1 MPSPL
6 GEGKILGDDTIMQ
19 SKKKLCQLVLA
30 GLAMVGTCGAATLV
44 EAADAGM
51 HVDQV
56 GYLTGRDKTA
66 MVTDSKETDFSLV
79 DAKSNKV
86 VYTGKLSEAKADAM
100 SEETLCKA
108 DFTNF
113 NTPGTY
119 KLKVGNRESY
129 EFAIGDNVYA
139 VPNVQTWRS
148 FTLSRCSTPIDDKD
162 VTGLKVKM
170 GHPQDTQ
177 AQVYFTDELNKKGD
191 KLDVS
196 GGWYDAGDYGKYTT
210 TGAIAAAELL
220 LAYEAH
226 PDHFTKGQ
234 LLFPAGVTS
243 DKNLPDALSEV
254 KYEFDF
260 LKKMMR
266 KDGSTFHK
274 VSGAQWPGFDKSPDS
289 DTQDRFLYSTCTAST
304 AMYGASLAIGAR
316 VYKDLDASYAK
327 SLQKDADKVWNY
339 LSKTKESIY
348 RVDEGQESG
357 SGPYNDTNDIQ
368 ERLWMAAEMF
378 RTTGDKKYED
388 YLKANK
394 AELLKAPGFF
404 TWDNTLALA
413 QFAYAIAPKADAGFQ
428 AEVKKV
434 YLDYAD
440 IIAGKIKND
449 GFGCALSKEE
459 YTWASTKNAMTQG
472 DMLLMAY
479 QLQPKA
485 EYEEGALA
493 QIHYMLGRN
502 SLDKSFLT
510 GMGSNPPEH
519 PHNRIHES
527 TGAYVPGLLVGGP
540 NHIKGGDPD
549 QTKYLEENKVPV
561 AKSYIDVL
569 SSWSTN
575 EYAID
580 YTGTAAYA
588 LAWFAKPVNVTAKDL
603 KLTRNFPSITK

>member
-1 MPSPL
+1 
-6 GEGKILGDDTIMQ
+6 MQ
-19 SKKKLCQLVLA
+19 NRKKLCQLVLA
-30 GLAMVGTCGAATLV
+30 GMAMLGTCGAATLV

-56 GYLTGRDKTA
+56 GYLTGREKTA
-66 MVTDSKETDFSLV
+66 MVTDSGVTEFSLV
-79 DAKSNKV
+79 DAKTGKV
-86 VYTGKLSEAKADAM
+86 VYQGQLSAVKADAL
-100 SEETLCKA
+100 SAENLRRA
-108 DFTNF
+108 DFTAF

-129 EFAIGDNVYA
+129 DFAIGDNVYA
-139 VPNVQTWRS
+139 VPAVQTWRS
-148 FTLSRCSTPIDDKD
+148 FTLSRSGTLLNDKEA
-162 VTGLKVKM
+162 TGLQVKM
-170 GHPQDTQ
+170 GHGQDKE
-177 AQVYFTDELNKKGD
+177 AQVYFTDKLNKKGD
-191 KLDVS
+191 KVDVA

-234 LLFPAGVTS
+234 LAFPAGAAA
-243 DKNLPDALSEV
+243 DKKLPDALSEV

-266 KDGSTFHK
+266 QDGSTFHK
-274 VSGAQWPGFDKSPDS
+274 VSGAQWPGFDKSPDT
-289 DTQDRFLYSTCTAST
+289 DTQPRFLYSTCTAST

-316 VYKDLDASYAK
+316 VYQPLDGSYAK
-327 SLQKDADKVWNY
+327 TLQKDADKVWNY
-339 LSKTKESIY
+339 LANTKESIY

-357 SGPYNDTNDIQ
+357 SGPYNDINDIQ

-388 YLKANK
+388 YLKANQ

-413 QFAYAIAPKADAGFQ
+413 QFAYAMAKNADAGFQ
-428 AEVKKV
+428 AQVKKV

-440 IIAGKIKND
+440 MIVGKIKTD

-459 YTWASTKNAMTQG
+459 YTWASMKNALTQG

-485 EYEEGALA
+485 EYEEGALS
-493 QIHYMLGRN
+493 QIHYMFGRN

-510 GMGSNPPEH
+510 GVGSNPPEH

-540 NHIKGGDPD
+540 NHVKGGDPD
-549 QTKYLEENKVPV
+549 QTKYLEENNVPV
-561 AKSYIDVL
+561 AKSYLDVL
-569 SSWSTN
+569 TSWSTN

-588 LAWFAKPVNVTAKDL
+588 LAWFAKPVQLKAKDL
-603 KLTRNFPSITK
+603 KLKREFPSITK

>member
-1 MPSPL
+1 
-6 GEGKILGDDTIMQ
+6 MQ
-19 SKKKLCQLVLA
+19 SKKLCRLVLA
-30 GLAMVGTCGAATLV
+30 GLTMVGTYGAAAYG

-56 GYLTGRDKTA
+56 GYLTGYDKTA
-66 MVTDSKETDFSLV
+66 MVTDSGADEFSIV
-79 DAKSNKV
+79 DAKTNQV
-86 VYTGKLSEAKADAM
+86 VFSGKLSAAKTDEL
-100 SEETLCKA
+100 SEENLRRA
-108 DFTNF
+108 DFTSL

-129 EFAIGDNVYA
+129 AFVIGDNVYA
-139 VPNVQTWRS
+139 IPNVQTWRS
-148 FTLSRCSTPIDDKD
+148 FTLSRSGTPLNDKG
-162 VTGLKVKM
+162 VTDLQINM
-170 GHPQDTQ
+170 GHAQDKE
-177 AQVYFTDELNKKGD
+177 AKVYFTDKLNQKGD
-191 KLDVS
+191 KVDVS

-234 LLFPAGVTS
+234 LLFPAGAQS
-243 DKNLPDALSEV
+243 DKQLPDALSEV
-254 KYEFDF
+254 KYELDF

-266 KDGSTFHK
+266 RDGSTFHK
-274 VSGAQWPGFDKSPDS
+274 VAGAQWPGFDKSPDT
-289 DTQDRFLYSTCTAST
+289 DTQERFLYSTCTAST

-316 VYKDLDASYAK
+316 VYKDLDKDYAQ
-327 SLQKDADKVWNY
+327 SLQQDADKVWAY
-339 LSKTKESIY
+339 LAKTPESIY

-368 ERLWMAAEMF
+368 ERLWMAAEMM
-378 RTTGDKKYED
+378 RTTGDKRYED
-388 YLKANK
+388 YLKAHK
-394 AELLKAPGFF
+394 VDFLQAPGFF

-413 QFAYAIAPKADAGFQ
+413 QFAYGMAKGADQNFQ
-428 AEVKKV
+428 ADVKKV
-434 YLDYAD
+434 YLAHAD
-440 IIAGKIKND
+440 KIVSKIKND
-449 GFGCALSKEE
+449 GFGCALAQEE
-459 YTWASTKNAMTQG
+459 YTWASTKNALTQG

-485 EYEEGALA
+485 EYEEGALS
-493 QIHYMLGRN
+493 QIHYMFGRN

-561 AKSYIDVL
+561 AKSYLDVL
-569 SSWSTN
+569 TSWSTN

-588 LAWFAKPVNVTAKDL
+588 LAWFAKPINVKAKDL
-603 KLTRNFPSITK
+603 QLTRKFPSITK

>member
-1 MPSPL
+1 
-6 GEGKILGDDTIMQ
+6 MQ
-19 SKKKLCQLVLA
+19 SKKRLCRMVLA
-30 GLAMVGTCGAATLV
+30 GIAMLGTCGVASLT

-56 GYLTGRDKTA
+56 GYLTGHEKTA
-66 MVTDSKETDFSLV
+66 MVTDSGENSFKLV
-79 DAKSNKV
+79 DAKTDKV
-86 VYTGKLSEAKADAM
+86 VYKGNLSAAKADAL
-100 SEETLCKA
+100 SEETLQRA

-129 EFAIGDNVYA
+129 PFAIGDNVYA
-139 VPNVQTWRS
+139 VQAVQTLRS
-148 FTLSRCSTPIDDKD
+148 YTLSRSGTPINDKD
-162 VTGLKVKM
+162 ITGLKVKN
-170 GHPQDTQ
+170 GHAQDKK
-177 AQVYFTDELNKKGD
+177 AKVYFTDKLNKKGD
-191 KLDVS
+191 IVDVS

-210 TGAIAAAELL
+210 TAGIAAAELL

-234 LLFPAGVTS
+234 LLFPEGIEY
-243 DKNLPDALSEV
+243 DKNLPDALNEV

-260 LKKMMR
+260 MKKMMR

-289 DTQDRFLYSTCTAST
+289 DTQERFLYGNCTAST

-316 VYKDLDASYAK
+316 VYRDLDANYAK
-327 SLQKDADKVWNY
+327 ELQKDANKVWSY
-339 LSKTKESIY
+339 LSKTKESLY

-357 SGPYNDTNDIQ
+357 SGPYDDKNDIQ

-378 RTTGDKKYED
+378 RTTGDKKYEK
-388 YLKANK
+388 YLKTNK
-394 AELLKAPGFF
+394 AELTKAPGFF

-413 QFAYAIAPKADAGFQ
+413 QFAYAMSKNADADLQ
-428 AEVKKV
+428 AEVKKT
-434 YLDYAD
+434 YLNYAD
-440 IIAGKIKND
+440 FIADKISKD
-449 GFGCALSKEE
+449 GFGCALSKDE

-479 QLQPKA
+479 QLEPKQA
-485 EYEEGALA
+485 YVEGALS
-493 QIHYMLGRN
+493 QIHYMFGRN

-510 GMGSNPPEH
+510 GAGSNPPEH

-540 NHIKGGDPD
+540 NAVSGGDPD
-549 QTKYLEENKVPV
+549 QTAYLASKHVPT
-561 AKSYIDVL
+561 AKSYLDVL
-569 SSWSTN
+569 TSWSTN

-588 LAWFAKPVNVTAKDL
+588 LAWFAKPVDFTASQI
-603 KLTRNFPSITK
+603 KLSRAFPSVTK

>member
-1 MPSPL
+1 
-6 GEGKILGDDTIMQ
+6 MQ
-19 SKKKLCQLVLA
+19 SKKRLCQLVLA
-30 GLAMVGTCGAATLV
+30 GIAMLGTCGMASLT

-56 GYLTGRDKTA
+56 GYLTGYEKVA
-66 MVTDSKETDFSLV
+66 MVTDSGDTDFSVV
-79 DAKSNKV
+79 DAKTGKV
-86 VYTGKLSEAKADAM
+86 VYTGKLSAAKADPM
-100 SEETLCKA
+100 SEETLRRA
-108 DFTNF
+108 DFTGLK
-113 NTPGTY
+113 TPGTY

-129 EFAIGDNVYA
+129 DFAIGDNVYA
-139 VPNVQTWRS
+139 VPAVQTWRS
-148 FTLSRCSTPIDDKD
+148 YTLTRSGTPIDDAD
-162 VTGLKVKM
+162 ITGLKVKN
-170 GHPQDTQ
+170 GHAQDKE
-177 AQVYFTDELNKKGD
+177 AKVYFTDKLNKKGD
-191 KLDVS
+191 KVDVT

-210 TGAIAAAELL
+210 TAGIAAAELL

-234 LLFPAGVTS
+234 LLFPKGIKY
-243 DKNLPDALSEV
+243 DKNLPDALNEV

-260 LKKMMR
+260 MKKMMR

-274 VSGAQWPGFDKSPDS
+274 VSGAQWPGFDKSPDT
-289 DTQDRFLYSTCTAST
+289 DTQERFLYSTCSAST
-304 AMYGASLAIGAR
+304 AMYGASLAIGGR
-316 VYKDLDASYAK
+316 VYKDFDPAYAK
-327 SLQKDADKVWNY
+327 SLLKDADKVWGY
-339 LSKTKESIY
+339 LAKTKESVY

-378 RTTGDKKYED
+378 RTTGDKKYEE

-394 AELLKAPGFF
+394 AEFTKAPGFF

-413 QFAYAIAPKADAGFQ
+413 QFAYAMSKNADAGLQ
-428 AEVKKV
+428 TEVKKV

-440 IIAGKIKND
+440 MIAGKIAKD

-479 QLQPKA
+479 QLEPKQA
-485 EYEEGALA
+485 YVEGALS
-493 QIHYMLGRN
+493 QIHYMFGRN

-510 GMGSNPPEH
+510 GAGSNPPEH

-527 TGAYVPGLLVGGP
+527 TGAYIPGLLVGGP
-540 NHIKGGDPD
+540 NAVSGGDPD
-549 QTKYLEENKVPV
+549 QTKYLESGHIPT
-561 AKSYIDVL
+561 AKSYLDVL

-588 LAWFAKPVNVTAKDL
+588 LAWFAKPEALTASQI
-603 KLTRNFPSITK
+603 KLTRDFPVVAK

>member
-1 MPSPL
+1 
-6 GEGKILGDDTIMQ
+6 MQ
-19 SKKKLCQLVLA
+19 NRKKLCQLVLA
-30 GLAMVGTCGAATLV
+30 GMAMLGTCGAATLV

-56 GYLTGRDKTA
+56 GYLTGREKTA
-66 MVTDSKETDFSLV
+66 MVTDSGVTEFSLV
-79 DAKSNKV
+79 DAKTGKV
-86 VYTGKLSEAKADAM
+86 VYQGQLSAVKADAL
-100 SEETLCKA
+100 SAENLRRA
-108 DFTNF
+108 DFTAF

-129 EFAIGDNVYA
+129 DFAIGDNVYA
-139 VPNVQTWRS
+139 VSAVQTWRS
-148 FTLSRCSTPIDDKD
+148 FTLSRSGTPLNDKEA
-162 VTGLKVKM
+162 TGLQVKM
-170 GHPQDTQ
+170 GHGQDKE
-177 AQVYFTDELNKKGD
+177 AQVYFTDKLNKKGD
-191 KLDVS
+191 KVDVA

-234 LLFPAGVTS
+234 LAFPAGAAA
-243 DKNLPDALSEV
+243 DKKLPDALSEV

-266 KDGSTFHK
+266 QDGSTFHK
-274 VSGAQWPGFDKSPDS
+274 VSGAQWPGFDKSPDT
-289 DTQDRFLYSTCTAST
+289 DTQPRFLYSTCTAST

-316 VYKDLDASYAK
+316 VYQPLDGSYAK
-327 SLQKDADKVWNY
+327 TLQKDADKVWNY
-339 LSKTKESIY
+339 LANTKESIY
-348 RVDEGQESG
+348 RVDEGQEGG

-388 YLKANK
+388 YLKANQ

-413 QFAYAIAPKADAGFQ
+413 QFAYAMAKNADAVFQ
-428 AEVKKV
+428 AQVKKV

-440 IIAGKIKND
+440 MIVGKIKTD

-459 YTWASTKNAMTQG
+459 YTWASTKNALTQG

-485 EYEEGALA
+485 EYEEGALS
-493 QIHYMLGRN
+493 QIHYMFGRN

-510 GMGSNPPEH
+510 GVGSNPPEH

-540 NHIKGGDPD
+540 NHVKGGDPD
-549 QTKYLEENKVPV
+549 QTKYLEENNVPV
-561 AKSYIDVL
+561 AKSYLDVL
-569 SSWSTN
+569 TSWSTN

-588 LAWFAKPVNVTAKDL
+588 LAWFAKPVQLKAKDL
-603 KLTRNFPSITK
+603 KLKREFPSITK